1 MKKRMMFVAVS
12 AMMLSSLMMACNE
25 QESAYPGYEK
35 TQDGL
40 YYRFYT
46 QNEGELP
53 QLYDVLE
60 TSVTCVVNDTNVII
74 PVMDNLFQL
83 IEPRYAGDIF
93 SGMAMMHKGD
103 SASFIVNIDSTFRT
117 FFGQPTMPSQFLPTD
132 VMRFEIKMKDFCSE
146 KEFAHR
152 QAAEIK
158 GQMTERIEQ
167 MKANNP
173 EETEKAAQTLDAF
186 LKKNKIDVQPTESGL
201 YYVMTEAGDGQKPE
215 VGQLVK
221 VHYTGKLLDGTVFDS
236 SVERG
241 EPIQFPLG
249 LGRVIA
255 GWDEGIALM
264 SKGEKG
270 VLYIPYYLA
279 YGDRGA
285 GGDIKP
291 FDNLMFEVE
300 LVDFEDVKHE

>member
-1 MKKRMMFVAVS
+1 MFMAMA
-12 AMMLSSLMMACNE
+12 AMMSSLLMACTE
-25 QESAYPGYEK
+25 QKPAHPGYEMTK
-35 TQDGL
+35 DGL
-40 YYRFYT
+40 YYHFHT

-60 TSVTCVVNDTNVII
+60 TSITCVVNDTSVII

-117 FFGQPTMPSQFLPTD
+117 FFGQPAMPSQYLPTD

-146 KEFAHR
+146 KEFALR
-152 QAAEIK
+152 QSNEIK
-158 GQMTERIEQ
+158 AQMSQRIEQ
-167 MKANNP
+167 MKANSP
-173 EETEKAAQTLDAF
+173 EETEKAAQALAAF
-186 LKKNKIDVQPTESGL
+186 LKKNKIDVEPTESGL
-201 YYVMTEAGDGQKPE
+201 YYVMTEEGNGEKPE
-215 VGQLVK
+215 VGQLVT

-236 SVERG
+236 SVERDQ
-241 EPIQFPLG
+241 PFQFPLG

-279 YGDRGA
+279 YGDRGT

-300 LVDFEDVKHE
+300 LIDFEDIKHE

>member
-1 MKKRMMFVAVS
+1 MKKHFMFMAMA
-12 AMMLSSLMMACNE
+12 AMMSSFLMACTE
-25 QESAYPGYEK
+25 QKPAHPGYEMTK
-35 TQDGL
+35 DGL
-40 YYRFYT
+40 YYHFHT

-60 TSVTCVVNDTNVII
+60 TSITCVVNDTSVII

-117 FFGQPTMPSQFLPTD
+117 FFGQPAMPSQYLPTD

-146 KEFAHR
+146 KEFALR
-152 QAAEIK
+152 QSNEIK
-158 GQMTERIEQ
+158 AQMSQRIEQ
-167 MKANNP
+167 MKTNNP
-173 EETEKAAQTLDAF
+173 EETEKAAQALAAF
-186 LKKNKIDVQPTESGL
+186 LKKNKINVEPTESGL
-201 YYVMTEAGDGQKPE
+201 YYVMTEEGNGEKPE
-215 VGQLVK
+215 VGQLVT

-236 SVERG
+236 SVERDQ
-241 EPIQFPLG
+241 PFQFPLG

-300 LVDFEDVKHE
+300 LIDFEDIKHE

>member
-1 MKKRMMFVAVS
+1 MKKHFMFMATV
-12 AMMLSSLMMACNE
+12 AMMSSLMMACTE
-25 QESAYPGYEK
+25 QKPAHPGYEM

-40 YYRFYT
+40 YYHFHT
-46 QNEGELP
+46 QNEGAVP

-60 TSVTCVVNDTNVII
+60 TSITCVVNDTSVII
-74 PVMDNLFQL
+74 PAMDNIFQL

-117 FFGQPTMPSQFLPTD
+117 FFGQPTLPSQYLPTD

-146 KEFAHR
+146 KEFAQR
-152 QAAEIK
+152 QANEVKA
-158 GQMTERIEQ
+158 QMTERIEQ

-173 EETEKAAQTLDAF
+173 EETEKAAQTLAAF
-186 LKKNKIDVQPTESGL
+186 LKKNKIEVEPTESGL
-201 YYVMTEAGDGQKPE
+201 YYVMTEAGNGEKPE
-215 VGQLVK
+215 VGQLVT

-236 SVERG
+236 SVERDQ
-241 EPIQFPLG
+241 PFQFPLG

-300 LVDFEDVKHE
+300 LIDFEEIKHE

>member
-1 MKKRMMFVAVS
+1 MKKHFMFMAMA
-12 AMMLSSLMMACNE
+12 AMMSSLLMACTE
-25 QESAYPGYEK
+25 QKPAHPGYEMTK
-35 TQDGL
+35 DGL
-40 YYRFYT
+40 YYHFHT

-60 TSVTCVVNDTNVII
+60 TSIICVVNDTSVII
-74 PVMDNLFQL
+74 PLMDNLFQL

-117 FFGQPTMPSQFLPTD
+117 FFGQPAMPSQYLPTD

-146 KEFAHR
+146 KEFALR
-152 QAAEIK
+152 QSNEIK
-158 GQMTERIEQ
+158 AQMSQRIEE
-167 MKANNP
+167 MKTNNP
-173 EETEKAAQTLDAF
+173 EETEKAAQALAAF
-186 LKKNKIDVQPTESGL
+186 LKKNKIDVEPTKSGL
-201 YYVMTEAGDGQKPE
+201 YYVMTEEGNGEKPE
-215 VGQLVK
+215 VGQLVT

-236 SVERG
+236 SVERDQ
-241 EPIQFPLG
+241 PFQFPLG

-300 LVDFEDVKHE
+300 LIDFEDIKHE

>member
-1 MKKRMMFVAVS
+1 MKKHFMFMAMA
-12 AMMLSSLMMACNE
+12 AMMSSLLMACNE
-25 QESAYPGYEK
+25 QKPAHPGYEM

-40 YYRFYT
+40 YYRFHT

-60 TSVTCVVNDTNVII
+60 TSITCVVNDTSVII
-74 PVMDNLFQL
+74 PLMDNLFQL

-117 FFGQPTMPSQFLPTD
+117 FFGQPTMPPQYLPTD
-132 VMRFEIKMKDFCSE
+132 VMRFEIKMKDFYSE
-146 KEFAHR
+146 KEFAQR
-152 QAAEIK
+152 QANEIK
-158 GQMTERIEQ
+158 AQMSQRIEQ
-167 MKANNP
+167 MKANSP
-173 EETEKAAQTLDAF
+173 EETEKAAQALAAF
-186 LKKNKIDVQPTESGL
+186 LKKNKINVEPTESGL
-201 YYVMTEAGDGQKPE
+201 YYVMTEEGNGEKPE
-215 VGQLVK
+215 VGQLVT

-236 SVERG
+236 SVERDQ
-241 EPIQFPLG
+241 PFQFPLG

-300 LVDFEDVKHE
+300 LIDFEDIKHE

>member
-1 MKKRMMFVAVS
+1 MFMALA
-12 AMMLSSLMMACNE
+12 AMMSSLLMACTE
-25 QESAYPGYEK
+25 QKPAHPGYEM
-35 TQDGL
+35 TPDSL
-40 YYRFYT
+40 YYHFHT

-53 QLYDVLE
+53 QLFDVLE
-60 TSVTCVVNDTNVII
+60 TTITCVVNDTNVII

-93 SGMAMMHKGD
+93 SGMAMMHRGD

-117 FFGQPTMPSQFLPTD
+117 FFGQPTMPSQYLPTD

-146 KEFAHR
+146 KEFALR
-152 QAAEIK
+152 QSNEIK
-158 GQMTERIEQ
+158 AQMSQRIEQ

-173 EETEKAAQTLDAF
+173 EETEKAAKTLAAF
-186 LKKNKIDVQPTESGL
+186 LKKNKIGVEPTESGL
-201 YYVMTEAGDGQKPE
+201 YYVMTEAGNGEKPE
-215 VGQLVK
+215 VGQIVT

-236 SVERG
+236 SVERDQ
-241 EPIQFPLG
+241 PFQFPLG

-285 GGDIKP
+285 GGDINP

-300 LVDFEDVKHE
+300 LIDFEDIKHE